1 MGTSASSGQLG
12 AKLAGFGTKM
22 PAITRRATGEAAL
35 AAKVVMLAE
44 AAAANS
50 SRLSG
55 VGKSGAKIGVGFN
68 VRGGVNATAIVSYRG
83 PAHLANNPRKGG
95 YEIKPKT
102 RGRNAKRA
110 LSFNGSARATSVGG
124 ATRGKKFFEASQP
137 KVAAQTPV
145 IFNREL
151 NRGLRSVF

>member
-35 AAKVVMLAE
+35 AAKAIMLSE
-44 AAAANS
+44 AARAGS
-50 SRLSG
+50 LTLSG
-55 VGKSGAKIGVGFN
+55 VGKNGSKIGVGYN
-68 VRGGVNATAIVSYRG
+68 VRGGLNATAIVQYRG

-95 YEIKPKT
+95 YEIRPRS
-102 RGRNAKRA
+102 RGRQGKRA
-110 LSFNGSARATSVGG
+110 LSFNGDARASSVGG

-137 KVAAQTPV
+137 KVAAQTPL